1 MKVEG
6 FEASVRI
13 GRKAFDGMQAAS
25 DGESGARVWAT
36 DCPLA
41 ALQFAQHAGRRP
53 MHPMS
58 ILARAY
64 EPDGFETPVPSAD
77 PPGPSEGTT
86 TESEEA
92 SR

>member
-1 MKVEG
+1 MECCGHNGTFAMQTKG

-13 GRKAFDGMQAAS
+13 GRKAFDSMADA
-25 DGESGARVWAT
+25 DAEVWAT

-41 ALQFAQHAGRRP
+41 AMQFAQHAGRRP

-64 EPDGFETPVPSAD
+64 QPDGFPTPVESI
-77 PPGPSEGTT
+77 GPDQD
-86 TESEEA
+86 
-92 SR
+92 

>member
-1 MKVEG
+1 MECCGHDGTHAMKVEG

-13 GRKAFDGMQAAS
+13 GRKAFDGMQEVN
-25 DGESGARVWAT
+25 GEVWAT

-64 EPDGFETPVPSAD
+64 EPDGFPTPVTTD
-77 PPGPSEGTT
+77 EEGG
-86 TESEEA
+86 S
-92 SR
+92 